1 MRVVADRRNLISS
14 ALALEWI
21 TVGWMVVEGA
31 VALITGIAAH
41 STTLVAFGADSVIEL
56 FSAFVLLWR
65 LNVELRR
72 GAEFS
77 DVTEERAARTAG
89 GLLFVLAAYVVVSA
103 VWSLWTRAGESFS
116 PLGLAVSV
124 VAIPAMYFL
133 AKAKIRVAD
142 GLGSRALRADA
153 AESISCGYLS
163 VVVVLGLLA
172 DVALHAW
179 WVDGVTSLA
188 IVYFLV
194 KEAREA
200 WSGDTCCDD

>member
-77 DVTEERAARTAG
+77 DVTEERAGRTAG